1 MEEAPLLLF
10 LLILFLLTRPPL
22 IHLFPTFYREEQE
35 NQHKHFWDGGGE
47 EGEEERGRRFTGCCL
62 SFGSC
67 FLSFSQGAAVAQ
79 VHKQTYTP
87 LSTSTPPRPTLT
99 PSLPPLS

>member
-35 NQHKHFWDGGGE
+35 NQHKHFWDGGE